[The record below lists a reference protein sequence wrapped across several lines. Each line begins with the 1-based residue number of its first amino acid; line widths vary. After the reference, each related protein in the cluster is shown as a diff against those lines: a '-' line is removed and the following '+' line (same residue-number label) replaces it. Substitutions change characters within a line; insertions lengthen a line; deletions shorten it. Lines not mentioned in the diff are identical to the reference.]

1 MEQPIIA
8 NGELQYI
15 PQIAMQYVNLD
26 FDGELTSYNG
36 GILTVEDIAVSA
48 DTLMSESS
56 AYEYSHISK
65 NFSSVVSFFDKG
77 TNQTIM
83 ATVNLTVDLNL
94 SLNIGANDDVFTN
107 ICYAG
112 EWNYTT
118 SVSIDWG
125 DQCPWSEEEKQKQ
138 LQLVKDSI
146 YVESL
151 NIRVDNESQNYHQ
164 NLAHYN
170 GKESGTFGVEFAE
183 GWNTVSGEI
192 TVTGD
197 YIPTYEITVDTVQE
211 QEIKIGRFVSSNDT
225 ALMSKNAT
233 DTYTTPAVELVECK
247 ITKETFTPNYKDW
260 LPISLSIK
268 VDPNQYG
275 EYNQEYKI
283 TLSYGEVVRTRTAS
297 FTIHIAERSITVDDD
312 SQNFFSGPQLTQ
324 VTVDYED
331 VFFIQ
336 SDVSAPIN
344 LTLTV
349 NSGNKTVNQTVAI
362 KANGKFEACWTH
374 CFLAMVGLKRTDDN
388 HRQLI
393 EMQCYGTG
401 TGKEGSPIKACQTA
415 GIKINSDKAPTIA
428 KIEEKLNSG
437 QKVFLWTENR
447 LGEGAHWIF
456 VTAITKNKD
465 NQYQVTCLDTG
476 FSKDLK
482 TFKIKDTE
490 NSVIITDSKN
500 VETIYTL
507 IGYAYGK
514 TTLTQEDFNKKFPP
528 KTEITI
534 GTRSSYTDSL
544 VSENAMQLANNSYHT
559 TITNIDYAHAYITD
573 LNIAFANNTS
583 LDDVWIREGSRVGI
597 LDGATISNSWVSE
610 DSVLVFEAGAT
621 LEGTLSVS
629 GKVIFET
636 PIQSNNASLEL
647 DISGRTVN
655 DSVLIDGFSNLGD
668 IAVTV
673 QVATYQT
680 AGKYLIAENVSAYSK
695 ELSIHAV
702 DAFIN
707 EDMVGHYVPYGEL
720 GSVKLNETLEAGL
733 GNYTFTISNDKLYLN
748 ISYDA
753 PVDGIRPTTP
763 TLSVK
768 SESASQV
775 TLQWTPSSD
784 ANGISC
790 YIVEYSLNADFS
802 YANREVT
809 EGNSFTID
817 YLPDEVYYF
826 RVSACDKYGNYS
838 EYSETQTFQVGPDQ
852 LDVSVVK
859 NELYL
864 NRYKNDNRDY
874 ILSYELKNNSGTD
887 ISGMYVCIMLSSDK
901 IYGNDDYMLAG
912 FWVDSLEAGKSIEN
926 IYKFNIPEEYLSG
939 DYYVGVVTKDY
950 NDNYQYHTEKWLS
963 FNGENELEYYGTDV
977 LLPNVM
983 PQAEYMYGCTPTAL
997 AMILGYYD
1005 LYGYSDG
1012 TDLSNL
1018 IEGDI
1023 AVKSRG
1029 TDGSMYNMN
1038 AFDTVLG
1045 NFIATEDYVY
1055 RFYSREDID
1064 TITAVGC
1071 GTNYKETTPEEEL
1084 AYSFVNSGTT
1094 LNTSVWDCLSDYIGT
1109 GQYWRGQGN
1118 LSTSLTYDTLENIA
1132 NSTSTRTFSGDG
1144 YTRTID
1150 YKYTTLLYGLELYA
1164 QSRGYSLD
1172 YEITGTYATDNNG
1185 GSFTFE
1191 DYMAEIDAGRAVLIS
1206 IEGHSLVGY
1215 GYNAKTR
1222 EIIFDDDYTAD
1233 QRMEWGKSYFYSGK
1247 NRALQSVT
1255 VIGFNTAEHVTDLKI
1270 VPSSGTKE
1278 SLILATE
1285 KNAKTSAEYYFS
1297 GDDLYAN
1304 FSVCNDSD
1312 YTCGSFSIALYV
1324 NDSKVKTFSITNM
1337 AANGVQE
1344 FNDVYLG
1351 KAETGKHTVK
1361 IKVDDLNNIQETTAS
1376 NNTIE
1381 KNVQVLAPGTSIV
1394 SASKTV
1400 SSGSSINNA
1409 FVTTGGRLYVT
1420 GGIANRPIVMGELAS
1435 SGADGRYWYYGAY
1448 IYARSGG
1455 VINDAQIQEY
1465 GYAYIEKNSYINR
1478 ATVSYRGGI
1487 NVSSGGIASDTH
1499 ILSGGVQTVS
1509 SGGTANNTTIESG
1522 GIMRVYNGTA
1532 QNTIVS
1538 GYISGISSGT
1548 MLSGVTIHKGGYA
1561 YLISGAI
1568 MKDADISG
1576 SMYAAGSASIEDAVI
1591 SSGGT
1596 MTISRAVVKSA
1607 TVNGGWLNVSSGGT
1621 ALNVSLG
1628 NNASMSLRDNAIS
1641 SDTFIDI
1648 GAVVY
1653 CWPNGCLKG
1662 NLTIAGKVEDASA
1675 KTVSGVSDYKFILNN
1690 PDDSAFLS
1698 FSTGGFAANS
1708 NITVD
1713 VTNAWGY
1720 YVLID
1725 GNLDNINTAKFTVS
1739 AASESINY
1747 KLNEMI
1753 TLQNG
1758 KQVTISQQDTKMIVS
1773 VSGHDITAPSTP
1785 VDVKSTVKNN
1795 KLICS
1800 WKGTTDFSG
1809 VRYELEYSTKSDFS
1823 DAKSVFSFNDNVEV
1837 ALPSGT
1843 WYWRLRSV
1851 DGAGNKSGWTSRK
1864 TQQISYTYQ
1873 VSQQLGSTLSV
1884 KSDVT
1889 LQEGASITA
1898 KYPAALQVL
1907 DSGFTVNLEGNN
1919 SLYCSSIRN
1928 AAILFGD
1935 DASWEDTYGYGK
1947 HHDGI
1952 VNFNGTNISLYSDVS
1967 NCITAAGIIG
1977 NNLTVSFTGAAS
1989 GAESITFEAT
1999 NPPGGPGNSALAIS
2013 AGNDLIIHGD
2023 FGGIVNN
2030 HFDFSDV
2037 DESNRRGVTVTGFN
2051 AGNDLIVNGNISG
2064 KIFLSALSTSYSY
2077 SYGLKATK
2085 TLTVTGE
2092 ISGIIAAT
2100 AEEYSYA
2107 IYGHEINVTVS
2118 GILFAGKST
2127 TVNNAENIFNK
2138 LENFTVNQEELLNLA
2153 KGNFYAV
2160 RATGASNI
2168 TFEGNALSIG
2178 TIYLSSNS
2186 VITIA
2191 DNASIYGDI
2200 STYQKTNSVIFKL
2213 NSASLK
2219 NTRLVTSAWNSN
2231 IAIFVD
2237 AKDISVGGTYSLIET
2252 SKDFLSSTKVTLLI
2266 DQTETTLCIGESI
2279 TVKNVKYIL
2288 TQENT
2293 ANGQTLNLVVD
2304 GTPSPYRNLTGNANG
2319 ISWNTTVIGANHI
2332 VEYSSD
2338 NFTNSMRLHT
2348 SNNQIDTWGLP
2359 SETWQWRIK
2368 ENNADNWTTGPEI
2381 VQNIHYTPNKF
2392 VSDKDGDMD
2401 VFFAN
2406 ASGSWE
2412 SGYAAQHLGILNSW
2426 SGTNE
2431 QVILTDKNKLSDI
2444 FEGSTDTN
2452 ILVMTD
2458 DANGDALFVDDIYT
2472 ALPGTVAEQQARIV
2486 QIDEIR
2492 AGLGDDIVDM
2502 TSQRFEYV
2510 GDGVKIYG
2518 GLGNDTIWAN
2528 NGENT
2533 LFGDAGNDRLVGGAD
2548 NDVIAGGIGNDSM
2561 HGGGGEDI
2569 FCFGENWGQ
2578 DTVEQL
2584 VDGKV
2589 TLWFESGSASNWNAD
2604 TLTYTDGANSVTV
2617 SGVINITL
2625 WFGADTSLP
2634 AGCFEDAASE
2644 KIFEDK
2650 NKGFLA

>member
-15 PQIAMQYVNLD
+15 PQIAVQYVNLD

-118 SVSIDWG
+118 SVSIIDWG

-146 YVESL
+146 YVKSL

-170 GKESGTFGVEFAE
+170 GKDSGTFGVEFAE
-183 GWNTVSGEI
+183 GWNTVSGKI
-192 TVTGD
+192 IVAGD
-197 YIPTYEITVDTVQE
+197 YIPTYEITVNNVQE
-211 QEIKIGRFVSSNDT
+211 KEQIGTSKTAAEAEVKETQKAEKMQSFDFALEEIYIADFNGNKLSPPYQDGRYYIGYKIKSNNNNIPSDYELTITISTSKGHSESFSHKINKSGEYYDSPFFVWTNDLTITVTLPDDKNLNNNTLSITFESQNQRQQGNSCWVAT
-225 ALMSKNAT
+225 AVRVIQRLGAQTENCTYDHLLKYSYPAGNVNEFGSEGKFKN
-233 DTYTTPAVELVECK
+233 LVEKSDRSVK
-247 ITKETFTPNYKDW
+247 ITKDISPDATKKYKALTLYYDEHIVFISEIIDNFNETYDLEVFDSREIQKSTLKLVKQNNEWKVQKGDNTYSCTIWGFEGDTSNFDQNKIFPLQEDYGVKVEKTRNGLNQFSNETVLAQTSSAPVQAAKKLENYYFSDEQYEFTDNSYLKNINIFDTE
-260 LPISLSIK
+260 LTISNHSHVQDVFIAQNSKLVLDS
-268 VDPNQYG
+268 
-275 EYNQEYKI
+275 
-283 TLSYGEVVRTRTAS
+283 TAS
-297 FTIHIAERSITVDDD
+297 VSGIVEVQGVLKLTGGILYDDASINIDISQSVADSSARIDNISVLQNSPVSITV
-312 SQNFFSGPQLTQ
+312 G
-324 VTVDYED
+324 
-331 VFFIQ
+331 
-336 SDVSAPIN
+336 N
-344 LTLTV
+344 L
-349 NSGNKTVNQTVAI
+349 Q
-362 KANGKFEACWTH
+362 
-374 CFLAMVGLKRTDDN
+374 
-388 HRQLI
+388 
-393 EMQCYGTG
+393 
-401 TGKEGSPIKACQTA
+401 
-415 GIKINSDKAPTIA
+415 
-428 KIEEKLNSG
+428 
-437 QKVFLWTENR
+437 
-447 LGEGAHWIF
+447 
-456 VTAITKNKD
+456 
-465 NQYQVTCLDTG
+465 
-476 FSKDLK
+476 
-482 TFKIKDTE
+482 
-490 NSVIITDSKN
+490 
-500 VETIYTL
+500 
-507 IGYAYGK
+507 
-514 TTLTQEDFNKKFPP
+514 
-528 KTEITI
+528 
-534 GTRSSYTDSL
+534 
-544 VSENAMQLANNSYHT
+544 
-559 TITNIDYAHAYITD
+559 
-573 LNIAFANNTS
+573 
-583 LDDVWIREGSRVGI
+583 
-597 LDGATISNSWVSE
+597 
-610 DSVLVFEAGAT
+610 
-621 LEGTLSVS
+621 
-629 GKVIFET
+629 
-636 PIQSNNASLEL
+636 AS
-647 DISGRTVN
+647 
-655 DSVLIDGFSNLGD
+655 
-668 IAVTV
+668 
-673 QVATYQT
+673 
-680 AGKYLIAENVSAYSK
+680 GKYLLASNVNGYTGTITLCGANIFGVEQSESNYQRTDFTNSIVGTFTDSNTLQNDNGLYTISK
-695 ELSIHAV
+695 E
-702 DAFIN
+702 DN
-707 EDMVGHYVPYGEL
+707 
-720 GSVKLNETLEAGL
+720 N
-733 GNYTFTISNDKLYLN
+733 LYLTVEY
-748 ISYDA
+748 IPPADLVA
-753 PVDGIRPTTP
+753 P
-763 TLSVK
+763 TLPANINSYVDDRN
-768 SESASQV
+768 V
-775 TLQWTPSSD
+775 TVSFDAAKD
-784 ANGISC
+784 ANGIAGYAMLLSTDENFNAFD
-790 YIVEYSLNADFS
+790 YYYTKSENISVKDLNDGTYYYKI
-802 YANREVT
+802 YAVDT
-809 EGNSFTID
+809 
-817 YLPDEVYYF
+817 
-826 RVSACDKYGNYS
+826 YGNESAYS
-838 EYSETQTFQVGPDQ
+838 DVQTFQVGPDQ

-864 NRYKNDNRDY
+864 NRYKNDNCDY

-1071 GTNYKETTPEEEL
+1071 GTNYKETTPKEEL

-1361 IKVDDLNNIQETTAS
+1361 IEVDYLNNIQETTAS

-1607 TVNGGWLNVSSGGT
+1607 TVNGGWLNISSGGT

-1641 SDTFIDI
+1641 SDTFIDM

-1698 FSTGGFAANS
+1698 FSTGGIAANS

-1713 VTNAWGY
+1713 VTNAWGD

-1977 NNLTVSFTGAAS
+1977 NNLTVSFAGAAS

-2502 TSQRFEYV
+2502 TSQRFAYV
-2510 GDGVKIYG
+2510 GDGVTIYG

-2528 NGENT
+2528 NGNNT
-2533 LFGDAGNDRLVGGAD
+2533 LFGDAGNDRIVGGSD
-2548 NDVIAGGIGNDSM
+2548 RDVIVGGIGNDSM

-2625 WFGADTSLP
+2625 RFGADTSLP

-2650 NKGFLA
+2650 NKGMLA

>member
-8 NGELQYI
+8 NGGLQNV
-15 PQIAMQYVNLD
+15 PQIAAVQYVSLD

-56 AYEYSHISK
+56 AYEYSLISK

-94 SLNIGANDDVFTN
+94 SLNIGAKDDVFTN

-170 GKESGTFGVEFAE
+170 GKDSGTFGVEFAE
-183 GWNTVSGEI
+183 GWNTVSGTI
-192 TVTGD
+192 TVAGD
-197 YIPTYEITVDTVQE
+197 YIPTYEVTVNNVQE
-211 QEIKIGRFVSSNDT
+211 KENIIG
-225 ALMSKNAT
+225 
-233 DTYTTPAVELVECK
+233 
-247 ITKETFTPNYKDW
+247 
-260 LPISLSIK
+260 K
-268 VDPNQYG
+268 VQ
-275 EYNQEYKI
+275 
-283 TLSYGEVVRTRTAS
+283 
-297 FTIHIAERSITVDDD
+297 SITNTEPINVNA
-312 SQNFFSGPQLTQ
+312 SQKSPFLTL
-324 VTVDYED
+324 TSCS
-331 VFFIQ
+331 IQ
-336 SDVSAPIN
+336 SDSIAVNTKAPITVQ
-344 LTLTV
+344 LTFTIANDIEPGDYTIPVTMTLSAGEKNTTQEFNTTIKVEKGKNRVTYKYNNIFYIYSPTSEDLSVQLTV
-349 NSGNKTVNQTVAI
+349 TSGGKTVNQTANI
-362 KANGKFEACWTH
+362 KASGNFESCWTH
-374 CFLAMVGLKRTDDN
+374 CFLEMVGLRTDDN
-388 HRQLI
+388 HRKLI
-393 EMQCYGTG
+393 VSLTKEDGAYTG
-401 TGKEGSPIKACQTA
+401 GSPITACENAGISANGKEGVS
-415 GIKINSDKAPTIA
+415 IA
-428 KIEEKLNSG
+428 EIEEKLNSG
-437 QKVFLWTENR
+437 QKVFLWTANR
-447 LGEGAHWIF
+447 SGEGAHWIF

-465 NQYQVTCLDTG
+465 NEYQVTCLDTG

-482 TFKIKDTE
+482 TFKIKDTK
-490 NSVIITDSKN
+490 NSVVITDSKK
-500 VETIYTL
+500 VETTYTE
-507 IGYAYGK
+507 IWYAGGK
-514 TTLTQEDFNKKFPP
+514 TQLTQDEFNEKFPP

-534 GTRSSYTDSL
+534 GTLSSYTDSL

-695 ELSIHAV
+695 ELSVHAV

-838 EYSETQTFQVGPDQ
+838 KYSETQTFQVGPDQ
-852 LDVSVVK
+852 LDVSVTK
-859 NELYL
+859 NELFL

-874 ILSYELKNNSGTD
+874 ILSYELKNDSGTD
-887 ISGMYVCIMLSSDK
+887 ISGMYVYIMISSDK

-950 NDNYQYHTEKWLS
+950 NDNYQYHMEKWLS

-1247 NRALQSVT
+1247 NRALQSIT

-1324 NDSKVKTFSITNM
+1324 NDSKVKTFSITYM

-1361 IKVDDLNNIQETTAS
+1361 IEVDDLNNIQETTAS

-1400 SSGSSINNA
+1400 GSGSSINNA

-1509 SGGTANNTTIESG
+1509 SGGAANNTTIESG

-1576 SMYAAGSASIEDAVI
+1576 SMYAARSASIEDAVI

-1641 SDTFIDI
+1641 SDTFIDM

-1653 CWPNGCLKG
+1653 CWPNGYLKG

-1675 KTVSGVSDYKFILNN
+1675 KTVSGISDYKFILNN

-1698 FSTGGFAANS
+1698 FSTGGIAANS

-1713 VTNAWGY
+1713 VTNAWGD

-1725 GNLDNINTAKFTVS
+1725 GNLGNINTAKFTVS

-1758 KQVTISQQDTKMIVS
+1758 KQVTISQQDTKIIVS

-1952 VNFNGTNISLYSDVS
+1952 VNVNGTNISLYSDVS

-2077 SYGLKATK
+2077 SYGVKATK

-2153 KGNFYAV
+2153 EGNFYAV

-2279 TVKNVKYIL
+2279 TVKNVEYIL

-2293 ANGQTLNLVVD
+2293 ANGQTLNIVVN
-2304 GTPSPYRNLTGNANG
+2304 GTPSPYRNLTGNANE

-2381 VQNIHYTPNKF
+2381 VQNIRYTPNKF
-2392 VSDKDGDMD
+2392 VSDKDGNMD

-2406 ASGSWE
+2406 ANGKWGA
-2412 SGYAAQHLGILNSW
+2412 GYAAQHTGILNGW

-2431 QVILTDKNKLSDI
+2431 QVTLAGKNKLADI
-2444 FEGSTDTN
+2444 FEGSSDAN

-2458 DANGDALFVDDIYT
+2458 DTNGDALFVDDIYT
-2472 ALPGTVAEQQARIV
+2472 ALPGTVAEQQARIA

-2492 AGLGDDIVDM
+2492 AGAGDDIVDM

-2533 LFGDAGNDRLVGGAD
+2533 IFGDAGNDRIVGGAN

-2561 HGGGGEDI
+2561 HGGGGNDI
-2569 FCFGENWGQ
+2569 FCFGGDFGN

-2584 VDGKV
+2584 AGGKV
-2589 TLWFESGSASNWNAD
+2589 TLWFESGEMGNWNAD
-2604 TLTYTDGANSVTV
+2604 TLTYTDGTNRVTV
-2617 SGVINITL
+2617 SGVTDVTL
-2625 WFGADTSLP
+2625 RFGADASLP
-2634 AGCFEDAASE
+2634 AGAFDDFASE

-2650 NKGFLA
+2650 NKGMLA

>member
-1 MEQPIIA
+1 MDQQIIA
-8 NGELQYI
+8 NGGVQYI
-15 PQIAMQYVNLD
+15 PQIAVQYVNLD

-36 GILTVEDIAVSA
+36 GILNVEDIAVSA
-48 DTLMSESS
+48 DALMSESS
-56 AYEYSHISK
+56 AYEYSIISK

-94 SLNIGANDDVFTN
+94 TLNIGANDDVFTN

-118 SVSIDWG
+118 SVSIDYWG

-151 NIRVDNESQNYHQ
+151 NIWVDNESQNYHQ

-170 GKESGTFGVEFAE
+170 GKDSGTFGVEFAE
-183 GWNTVSGEI
+183 GWNTVSGKI

-197 YIPTYEITVDTVQE
+197 YIPTYAITVDTVQE
-211 QEIKIGRFVSSNDT
+211 KEQIGTFKPAAEAEVKETQKAENRGGIELISCSMKVPTKEIKVSNF
-225 ALMSKNAT
+225 L
-233 DTYTTPAVELVECK
+233 
-247 ITKETFTPNYKDW
+247 
-260 LPISLSIK
+260 
-268 VDPNQYG
+268 
-275 EYNQEYKI
+275 
-283 TLSYGEVVRTRTAS
+283 AS
-297 FTIHIAERSITVDDD
+297 
-312 SQNFFSGPQLTQ
+312 PQLTLSLENCPEEW
-324 VTVDYED
+324 TKYNITITLKYNNTSLSK
-331 VFFIQ
+331 VFTIEAINGFSTYLHAPSGIE
-336 SDVSAPIN
+336 VSLEN
-344 LTLTV
+344 KLFTLTFNNIFKING
-349 NSGNKTVNQTVAI
+349 NSIGEELSLEVSCGDKKITSN
-362 KANGKFEACWTH
+362 FEFSDFPPQCWSY
-374 CFLAMVGLKRTDDN
+374 CFLAMVGLDYNKPDFHNRLAVNMNPDAETYSGSLTKTLRRAFSNDAVKNITPPGGKWLEDLLNENYVVLHGNNEKNVGHFIVVKAVSDN
-388 HRQLI
+388 GVTAFDTSTGRYSWYDYEFNYTADGKAVIINGSTFNSVWIIKKEVVKQLDESEFNNI
-393 EMQCYGTG
+393 FPSKSELTISTNASYSENNLAADNVMLDYDSYYT
-401 TGKEGSPIKACQTA
+401 TF
-415 GIKINSDKAPTIA
+415 SDK
-428 KIEEKLNSG
+428 E
-437 QKVFLWTENR
+437 
-447 LGEGAHWIF
+447 
-456 VTAITKNKD
+456 
-465 NQYQVTCLDTG
+465 
-476 FSKDLK
+476 
-482 TFKIKDTE
+482 
-490 NSVIITDSKN
+490 
-500 VETIYTL
+500 
-507 IGYAYGK
+507 
-514 TTLTQEDFNKKFPP
+514 
-528 KTEITI
+528 
-534 GTRSSYTDSL
+534 
-544 VSENAMQLANNSYHT
+544 
-559 TITNIDYAHAYITD
+559 YAHLYITD
-573 LNIAFANNTS
+573 LNVAFKNNAS

-680 AGKYLIAENVSAYSK
+680 AGKYLIAENVSAYLK
-695 ELSIHAV
+695 ELSVHAV

-963 FNGENELEYYGTDV
+963 FNGENELEYYGADV

-1029 TDGSMYNMN
+1029 TDGDMYNMN

-1109 GQYWRGQGN
+1109 GQYWRGQEN
-1118 LSTSLTYDTLENIA
+1118 LSTSLTYNTLENIA

-1206 IEGHSLVGY
+1206 IEGHSMVGY

-1255 VIGFNTAEHVTDLKI
+1255 VIGFNTSEYVTDLKI
-1270 VPSSGTKE
+1270 VPSSGTEE

-1312 YTCGSFSIALYV
+1312 YICGSFSIALYV

-1361 IKVDDLNNIQETTAS
+1361 IEVDDLNNIQETTAS

-1394 SASKTV
+1394 SDSKTV
-1400 SSGSSINNA
+1400 GSGSSINNA
-1409 FVTTGGRLYVT
+1409 FVTNGGQLYVT
-1420 GGIANRPIVMGELAS
+1420 GGIANTPIVMGELTS
-1435 SGADGRYWYYGAY
+1435 SGADGWYWYYGAY
-1448 IYARSGG
+1448 IYAISGG

-1478 ATVSYRGGI
+1478 ATVSYRGEINVSSGGI
-1487 NVSSGGIASDTH
+1487 ASDTHILSGGEQTVSSGGIASDTH
-1499 ILSGGVQTVS
+1499 ILSGGVQTVY
-1509 SGGTANNTTIESG
+1509 SGGTANNTTIESDG
-1522 GIMRVYNGTA
+1522 TMRVYNGTA

-1576 SMYAAGSASIEDAVI
+1576 SMYAAESATIEDAVI

-1641 SDTFIDI
+1641 SDTFIDT

-1653 CWPNGCLKG
+1653 CWPNGYLKG

-1675 KTVSGVSDYKFILNN
+1675 NTVSGVSDYKFILNN

-1698 FSTGGFAANS
+1698 FSTGGIAANS

-1713 VTNAWGY
+1713 VTNAWGD

-1725 GNLDNINTAKFTVS
+1725 GNLDNTNTAKFTVS

-1785 VDVKSTVKNN
+1785 IDVKSTVKNN

-1851 DGAGNKSGWTSRK
+1851 DGAGNKSGWTSKK

-1898 KYPAALQVL
+1898 QYPAALQVL

-1977 NNLTVSFTGAAS
+1977 NNLTVSFTGDAS

-2037 DESNRRGVTVTGFN
+2037 NESNRRGVTVTGFN
-2051 AGNDLIVNGNISG
+2051 ARNDLIVNGNISG

-2200 STYQKTNSVIFKL
+2200 STYQETNSVIFKL

-2237 AKDISVGGTYSLIET
+2237 AKDISVEGTYSLIET
-2252 SKDFLSSTKVTLLI
+2252 SKDFLSSPKVTLLI

-2279 TVKNVKYIL
+2279 TVQNVKYIL

-2293 ANGQTLNLVVD
+2293 ANGQTLNLVVN

-2338 NFTNSMRLHT
+2338 NFTSSMRLHT

-2381 VQNIHYTPNKF
+2381 VQNIRYTPNKF
-2392 VSDKDGDMD
+2392 VSDNDGDTD

-2406 ASGSWE
+2406 ASGTWDHN
-2412 SGYAAQHLGILNSW
+2412 YVAQHLGILNSW
-2426 SGTNE
+2426 SGTSE
-2431 QVILTDKNKLSDI
+2431 HIILTGKNKLADI
-2444 FEGSTDTN
+2444 FEGSSDAN

-2458 DANGDALFVDDIYT
+2458 DTNGDALFVDDIYT
-2472 ALPGTVAEQQARIV
+2472 ALPGTVAEQQARIA

-2492 AGLGDDIVDM
+2492 AGVGDDIVDM

-2518 GLGNDTIWAN
+2518 GLGNDTIWSN
-2528 NGENT
+2528 NGNNT
-2533 LFGDAGNDRLVGGAD
+2533 LFGDTGNDRIVGGAN
-2548 NDVIAGGIGNDSM
+2548 NDVIVGGSGNDSL
-2561 HGGGGEDI
+2561 HGGGGDDI
-2569 FCFGENWGQ
+2569 FCFGENWGE

-2584 VDGKV
+2584 AGG
-2589 TLWFESGSASNWNAD
+2589 E
-2604 TLTYTDGANSVTV
+2604 
-2617 SGVINITL
+2617 ITL
-2625 WFGADTSLP
+2625 WFKSGS
-2634 AGCFEDAASE
+2634 EDNWNA
-2644 KIFEDK
+2644 
-2650 NKGFLA
+2650 